1 MDVVGNVCEI
11 PARFKERGNVSVV
24 SLVDE
29 SGYRD
34 TPTALKVETVAAY
47 LAQHPALVDAWIGY
61 SEDKRVSSG
70 WYIVENSGARYE
82 VGYYPQ
88 GERLYFEDRDRAC
101 AEFIVGEVRS
111 IAG

>member
-1 MDVVGNVCEI
+1 MGLVADVCEI
-11 PARFKERGNVSVV
+11 PARFQARGDVSIV

-29 SGYRD
+29 AGYRD
-34 TPTALKVETVAAY
+34 APADLKVEAVATY

-61 SEDKRVSSG
+61 SGDKRVSSG
-70 WYIVENSGARYE
+70 WYIIENSGQRFE

-101 AEFIVGEVRS
+101 AEFIVREVRS

>member
-1 MDVVGNVCEI
+1 
-11 PARFKERGNVSVV
+11 VSVV

-34 TPTALKVETVAAY
+34 APTALKVEAVAAY

-70 WYIVENSGARYE
+70 WYVVASPGERFE
-82 VGYYPQ
+82 VGYYPK
-88 GERLYFEDRDRAC
+88 GETLYFEDRDRAC
-101 AEFIVGEVRS
+101 AEFIVREVRS